1 MLLPRLIFI
10 YAAVVERA
18 AIHGRLVLLECRE
31 LWA

>member
-1 MLLPRLIFI
+1 LIFI
-10 YAAVVERA
+10 YAAVVESA